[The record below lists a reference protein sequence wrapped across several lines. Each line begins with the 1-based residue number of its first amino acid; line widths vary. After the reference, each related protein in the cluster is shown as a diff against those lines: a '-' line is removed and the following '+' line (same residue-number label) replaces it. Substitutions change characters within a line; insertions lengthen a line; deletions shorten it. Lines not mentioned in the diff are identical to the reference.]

1 MKLSNLK
8 CRHDAEV
15 LLLTVFAQAENKPEK
30 DHHLGLTLLGLGS
43 WGLIYK
49 AGHYGLMLLLGLGT
63 APFTAAD
70 SAAARAL
77 GSNLGLR

>member
-30 DHHLGLTLLGLGS
+30 DHHLGLTLLDLGS
-43 WGLIYK
+43 WGFTYK
-49 AGHYGLMLLLGLGT
+49 AGPYGLMFLLDLGN
-63 APFTAAD
+63 AAYTAAD